1 VRLNRIA
8 LKTFGYGLAMLIIA
22 AVIVM
27 FTVSRVINRRDPQ
40 FLQVS
45 RFVVADLARDRDDDD
60 ALARSVTSLAQTGV
74 DLTLYDAHGGL
85 LISNVSPPL
94 PMMTAAELARG
105 DEIRR
110 DQFDVAHA
118 IRERGVVVAVG
129 VVAIQQ
135 PSMAE
140 LAFDPLL
147 MLLGL
152 LLLLSVGFTV
162 HLVRPLERVAATAE
176 RFGRGDL
183 AARTGVV
190 RTDEIG
196 EVARAFDGMADRVT
210 RLMQAQHDLMANVSH
225 ELQTPLARIQVAIDL
240 VQDGVTTRAQELLPG
255 IASDVAELERLIED
269 VMTIARFERAD
280 GTTAPLPRESMPVDE
295 LLARARARFLGL
307 HDSHPLVVAIAPGLP
322 TLAASPVLLRRVLD
336 NLLDNAR
343 KYSEPG
349 REIRL
354 TAAPTATGATIT
366 VVDRG
371 IGMDDAD
378 LAQLF
383 TPFFRSDRSRTR
395 ATGGVGLGLV
405 LAKRVVEAH
414 GGSIQVASALGCG
427 TTVTV
432 VLPAR

>member
-1 VRLNRIA
+1 MRLNRIA
-8 LKTFGYGLAMLIIA
+8 LKTFGYGLAMLVIA
-22 AVIVM
+22 AIVVM
-27 FTVSRVINRRDPQ
+27 FTVSRAISRRDPQ

-74 DLTLYDAHGGL
+74 DLTLYDANGGL
-85 LISNVSPPL
+85 LISTVSPPL
-94 PMMTAAELARG
+94 PMMTAAELAQGDQVHRG
-105 DEIRR
+105 A
-110 DQFDVAHA
+110 FDVAHA
-118 IRERGVVVAVG
+118 IRERGA
-129 VVAIQQ
+129 VVAIGIVSIEE

-140 LAFDPLL
+140 FAFDPLL

-152 LLLLSVGFTV
+152 LLLLSVAFTV
-162 HLVRPLERVAATAE
+162 HLVRPLERVAAAAE

-196 EVARAFDGMADRVT
+196 EVARTFDAMADRVT

-240 VQDGVTTRAQELLPG
+240 VQDGVATRAQELLPG

-280 GTTAPLPRESMPVDE
+280 GTTAPLPREPLSVGDLVE
-295 LLARARARFLGL
+295 RARIRFDGL
-307 HDSHPLVVAIAPGLP
+307 HDSHPLAVEVAPGLP
-322 TLAASPVLLRRVLD
+322 TLVASPVLLRRVLD

-349 REIRL
+349 SEIRL
-354 TAAPTATGATIT
+354 TAAPSATGASVS

-414 GGSIQVASALGCG
+414 GGTIRVSSALGRG

-432 VLPAR
+432 ELPAR